1 MTNRILN
8 TIFKKRWHFC
18 CLLFFVSCFQKDAP
32 RAGASPRADQ
42 DSIAREKEI
51 DAAFD
56 SIYLDRRLIRTGDL
70 ILRTGRDF
78 ASETFRQM
86 SVHDRTYSHCGI
98 ALVVHDSVVVFHAI
112 GGSFNPDQQLRR
124 DPLEVFC
131 NPYENRGFAIY
142 RYDLSPQAI
151 PRLMDTVGQWY
162 GRKIPFDLNF
172 DLATDDRMYC
182 AEFVYKAVTRA
193 TGDTVRL
200 PVTVF
205 AGRRFVTIDDL
216 FLNPWCRA
224 IRRVNFRIP

>member
-8 TIFKKRWHFC
+8 TIFQKRWHFC

-32 RAGASPRADQ
+32 PPGVSRDTAE
-42 DSIAREKEI
+42 DSLAREKKI

-56 SIYLDRRLIRTGDL
+56 SIYLDRRLVRTGDL

-78 ASETFRQM
+78 ASETFRKM
-86 SVHDRTYSHCGI
+86 SAHDRTYSHCGI
-98 ALVVHDSVVVFHAI
+98 AVVCHDSVVVYHAI
-112 GGSFNPDQQLRR
+112 GGSFNPDQELRR

-131 NPYENRGFAIY
+131 NPFENRGFAIY
-142 RYDLSPQAI
+142 RYGLSPPAVR
-151 PRLMDTVGQWY
+151 RLVDTVVQWY
-162 GRKIPFDLNF
+162 NRKIPFDLNF
-172 DLATDDRMYC
+172 DLSTDDRMYC
-182 AEFVYKAVTRA
+182 AEFVYKAVTRG
-193 TGDTVRL
+193 TGDSVRI

-216 FLNPWCRA
+216 FLNPWCRQ